1 MNGGLRPYDIR
12 TNPAPLWTLPVR
24 NAQNCSA
31 VSMGWRVR
39 AAAHGCPHR
48 AYLPPLTFTVF
59 LSVSVCRRLPGEPK
73 ELRWGPAPHPSH
85 GLAILAGLLFPR
97 RKAPDD

>member
-12 TNPAPLWTLPVR
+12 TEPCTALDAPGQERPELFCCLHGMAGAGSCPRVPAP
-24 NAQNCSA
+24 
-31 VSMGWRVR
+31 
-39 AAAHGCPHR
+39 

-85 GLAILAGLLFPR
+85 GLAILAGLLLPR